1 MYRFLIIAILL
12 RRNRTESQTLV
23 LPAELRAE
31 HAAGRNPINRSN
43 SAAVFSP
50 KEKIRAGM
58 TSLRDASK
66 KSRVQWRG
74 SREDPRRRVR
84 IVTVGFEL
92 KP

>member
-1 MYRFLIIAILL
+1 MDQRRGARSLSSPQKDGGAVYRFLIIAILL

-50 KEKIRAGM
+50 KKKIRPGM
-58 TSLRDASK
+58 ILLR
-66 KSRVQWRG
+66 G
-74 SREDPRRRVR
+74 
-84 IVTVGFEL
+84 G
-92 KP
+92 